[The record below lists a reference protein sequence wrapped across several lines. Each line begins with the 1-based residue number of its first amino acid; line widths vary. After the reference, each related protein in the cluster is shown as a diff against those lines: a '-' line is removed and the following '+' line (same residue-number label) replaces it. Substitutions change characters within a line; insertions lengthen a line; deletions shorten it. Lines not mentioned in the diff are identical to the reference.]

1 MLRGNPSVLAPASNP
16 GLIDLPRRGSFPRGQ
31 YNGSIRFM
39 STQARRPEGEIG
51 QAETAPPGHVDDF
64 DFLVG
69 RWRVRHRRLVG
80 RLVGSIEWEE
90 FEGECTMH
98 TLLDRQANVD
108 DNVLYA
114 PARTYRALTIR
125 VFDPGTHAWSIYWI
139 DSRYPSAR
147 IENPVVGG
155 FAGGRGLFFC
165 DDEWEGLLVRT
176 RFVWHVEGPDSCHW
190 EQALSPDRGATWE
203 TNWTMD
209 FERISS

>member
-39 STQARRPEGEIG
+39 S
-51 QAETAPPGHVDDF
+51 
-64 DFLVG
+64 
-69 RWRVRHRRLVG
+69 
-80 RLVGSIEWEE
+80 
-90 FEGECTMH
+90 
-98 TLLDRQANVD
+98 
-108 DNVLYA
+108 
-114 PARTYRALTIR
+114 

-165 DDEWEGLLVRT
+165 DDEWEGRLVRT